1 MPVAAALRRSR
12 ALRYVTR
19 RCPSRSKASVRADGH
34 HRHTTARKCG
44 GILVA
49 SWEER
54 RAWRDEFRSLGV
66 ELVRD
71 RVRLAAWDD
80 EKLQEARRWLWW
92 QEHLVTIIVIAMG
105 GAVAIVAAL
114 IGLIR

>member
-1 MPVAAALRRSR
+1 MSQRLEIVGTLLHADAA
-12 ALRYVTR
+12 VM
-19 RCPSRSKASVRADGH
+19 V
-34 HRHTTARKCG
+34 
-44 GILVA
+44 VA

-71 RVRLAAWDD
+71 RLRLAAWHE

-92 QEHLVTIIVIAMG
+92 QEHLVTIIVISMG

-114 IGLIR
+114 IGLLR

>member
-1 MPVAAALRRSR
+1 MGIIGALLHVSAA
-12 ALRYVTR
+12 VM
-19 RCPSRSKASVRADGH
+19 V
-34 HRHTTARKCG
+34 
-44 GILVA
+44 VA

-71 RVRLAAWDD
+71 RLRFGPWHQ

-92 QEHLVTIIVIAMG
+92 QEHLVTIIVISMG
-105 GAVAIVAAL
+105 GAVAMAAAL
-114 IGLIR
+114 IGLLR

>member
-1 MPVAAALRRSR
+1 MGIIGTLLHANAGV
-12 ALRYVTR
+12 
-19 RCPSRSKASVRADGH
+19 
-34 HRHTTARKCG
+34 
-44 GILVA
+44 ILVA